1 MLLSTLK
8 SLPQGEIVLDPTIQE
23 GIFALIGFI
32 SGIAAGF
39 FGIGGGVI
47 IVPCLLFFGISM
59 EYAIGT
65 SIVQMIFSSV
75 FGSILN
81 IWRKKLDLR
90 AGFYVGLGGLIG
102 ASFSGII
109 VANIHSTILLILFI
123 LLTLVSVKKYIF
135 NTKTT
140 ANPNPPIKDPTQQK
154 LIMIGVGVLTGIFAI
169 SLGIGGGLIIGP
181 LLAYFLGLDSK
192 KVVPIALFFIVFASI
207 SGSLSLYN
215 QDLIDWHKGLI
226 VGICAMIGVA
236 IGSKLIDLTSLT
248 NHRYALIGIYVF
260 SLCASLYKLFLI
272 LVEQNL

>member
-1 MLLSTLK
+1 M
-8 SLPQGEIVLDPTIQE
+8 LDPTIQE

-140 ANPNPPIKDPTQQK
+140 ANPNT
-154 LIMIGVGVLTGIFAI
+154 
-169 SLGIGGGLIIGP
+169 
-181 LLAYFLGLDSK
+181 LD
-192 KVVPIALFFIVFASI
+192 F
-207 SGSLSLYN
+207 
-215 QDLIDWHKGLI
+215 
-226 VGICAMIGVA
+226 
-236 IGSKLIDLTSLT
+236 T
-248 NHRYALIGIYVF
+248 
-260 SLCASLYKLFLI
+260 
-272 LVEQNL
+272 

>member
-1 MLLSTLK
+1 M
-8 SLPQGEIVLDPTIQE
+8 LDPTIQE

-154 LIMIGVGVLTGIFAI
+154 LVMIGIGALTGIFAI
-169 SLGIGGGLIIGP
+169 
-181 LLAYFLGLDSK
+181 
-192 KVVPIALFFIVFASI
+192 
-207 SGSLSLYN
+207 
-215 QDLIDWHKGLI
+215 
-226 VGICAMIGVA
+226 
-236 IGSKLIDLTSLT
+236 
-248 NHRYALIGIYVF
+248 
-260 SLCASLYKLFLI
+260 
-272 LVEQNL
+272 

>member
-1 MLLSTLK
+1 MLDSIL
-8 SLPQGEIVLDPTIQE
+8 QE

-59 EYAIGT
+59 EYAIGI

-81 IWRKKLDLR
+81 IWRKKLDLQ
-90 AGFYVGLGGLIG
+90 AGFYVGVGGLIG
-102 ASFSGII
+102 ASFSGLI
-109 VANIHSTILLILFI
+109 VAHIHSTILLLLFI
-123 LLTLVSVKKYIF
+123 LFTLVSFKKYVF

-140 ANPNPPIKDPTQQK
+140 ANPNPPIKDPSQQK
-154 LIMIGVGVLTGIFAI
+154 LVMIGVGALTGVFAI

-192 KVVPIALFFIVFASI
+192 KVVPISLFFIIFASV
-207 SGSLSLYN
+207 SGSLSLYS
-215 QDLIDWHKGLI
+215 QDLIDLHKGLI
-226 VGICAMIGVA
+226 VGIFAMIGVA
-236 IGSKLIDLTSLT
+236 IGTKLIDLTSLT
-248 NHRYALIGIYVF
+248 NHRYALIGIYAF
-260 SLCASLYKLFLI
+260 SICASVYKLCVIVF
-272 LVEQNL
+272 E

>member
-1 MLLSTLK
+1 M
-8 SLPQGEIVLDPTIQE
+8 LDPTIQE

-140 ANPNPPIKDPTQQK
+140 ANPNPPIKDR
-154 LIMIGVGVLTGIFAI
+154 
-169 SLGIGGGLIIGP
+169 SEE
-181 LLAYFLGLDSK
+181 
-192 KVVPIALFFIVFASI
+192 
-207 SGSLSLYN
+207 
-215 QDLIDWHKGLI
+215 
-226 VGICAMIGVA
+226 
-236 IGSKLIDLTSLT
+236 
-248 NHRYALIGIYVF
+248 RR
-260 SLCASLYKLFLI
+260 
-272 LVEQNL
+272 